1 MIKLIASDLDN
12 TLLQNGSQALTPRTV
27 PLILR
32 LAEKGILFVAASG
45 RQYPN
50 LLRLFGEAADS
61 MAFICENGSFV
72 TYHGKV
78 IAKTSMEPSS
88 AHLLIQDILARE
100 GCEVLISG
108 ERTSYVLPKTTQFLS
123 HMQDTVK
130 NNVLVIHNLDEI
142 PEEIIK
148 VSVYEK
154 EGIAK
159 HAPYFLERFHNS
171 AKCTVSDLHWIDFVH
186 PDVNKGSAL
195 ASLLTHLSIRPD
207 EAAAFGDNYNDLEML
222 SLVGSGFV
230 MENAAPEIKAR
241 FQHRTAC
248 VEDTLEHFLT
258 HLEKNR
264 NASIVCGT

>member
-12 TLLQNGSQALTPRTV
+12 TLLQNGSQMLTPRAI

-32 LAEKGILFVAASG
+32 LAENGILFVAASG

-50 LLRLFGEAADS
+50 LLRLFGKAADS

-72 TYHGKV
+72 TYQDNI
-78 IAKTSMEPSS
+78 IAKTGMEPSS
-88 AHLLIQDILARE
+88 TRLLIKDILAKE

-130 NNVLVIHNLDEI
+130 NNVQIIHNLNEI

-159 HAPYFLERFHNS
+159 HAPYFLERFGTV

-186 PDVNKGSAL
+186 PDVNKGTAL
-195 ASLLTHLSIRPD
+195 SSLLAHLSIRPD

-241 FQHRTAC
+241 FCHCTAC
-248 VEDTLEHFLT
+248 VEDTLENFLAR
-258 HLEKNR
+258 LKKDR
-264 NASIVCGT
+264 SAAIL

>member
-12 TLLQNGSQALTPRTV
+12 TLLQNGSQALTPRAV

-50 LLRLFGEAADS
+50 LLRLFGKAADS
-61 MAFICENGSFV
+61 MAFICENGSFA
-72 TYHGKV
+72 TYHGSV

-88 AHLLIQDILARE
+88 TRLLIKDILAKE

-108 ERTSYVLPKTTQFLS
+108 ERVSYVLPKTTQFLS

-130 NNVLVIHNLDEI
+130 NDVRVIHSLDEI
-142 PEEIIK
+142 SEEIIK
-148 VSVYEK
+148 VSAYEK

-159 HAPYFLERFHNS
+159 HAPYFLERFRPT
-171 AKCTVSDLHWIDFVH
+171 AKCTVSDHHWIDFVH
-186 PDVNKGSAL
+186 PNVNKGTAL
-195 ASLLTHLSIRPD
+195 ASLLAHLGIRTD

-241 FQHRTAC
+241 FHHRTAC
-248 VEDTLEHFLT
+248 VEDTLENFLAR
-258 HLEKNR
+258 LEKDR
-264 NASIVCGT
+264 GAEII